1 MLSKYGKLS
10 TTGTI
15 SQYMNPYQTVD
26 LKEFEIMFNGKKSSY
41 YGLLV
46 SEYPTIP
53 CVNEEFEEV
62 PMERRNG
69 NLLIKKGTYKNR
81 ELSIRFKMLD
91 GEFFWSRFK
100 KAEAWLSNITDNRLL
115 YDRKDKC
122 FIVKRVI
129 FGDISKELRLY
140 GEFEVTFIVKP
151 FLQDISP
158 FSKTWLENEY
168 IIANQGD
175 FETLPEIKL
184 YGNGNIQLTVNDD
197 TFTIK
202 NVEEEVTIN
211 SELMLCYGKNKES
224 NKLLDMNGG
233 FPVLKKG
240 DNEIVVSSNVTKT
253 TIKFTNYYR

>member
-10 TTGTI
+10 TTGII

-26 LKEFEIMFNGKKSSY
+26 LKEFEIMFNGRKSSY
-41 YGLLV
+41 YGLLI

-62 PMERRNG
+62 DIEGRNG
-69 NLLIKKGTYKNR
+69 SLLIKKGTYKNR
-81 ELSIRFKMLD
+81 ELSIKFKMLD
-91 GEFFWSRFK
+91 SKFFWSRFK
-100 KAEAWLSNITDNRLL
+100 KAEEWLSNITDNRLL

-140 GEFEVTFIVKP
+140 GGFEVTFIVEP

-168 IIANQGD
+168 IITNQGD
-175 FETLPEIKL
+175 FEAPPELKL
-184 YGNGNIQLTVNDD
+184 YGSGNIQVTVNDD
-197 TFTIK
+197 TFTIN
-202 NVEEEVTIN
+202 NVEEEVTVN
-211 SELMLCYGKNKES
+211 SELMICYDKNKM

-240 DNEIVVSSNVTKT
+240 DNEIIVSSNVIKT
-253 TIKFTNYYR
+253 SIKFTNYYR